1 MLSVD
6 DAAKLNVPLGM
17 FISNDESKEEVCIG
31 TLSAECW
38 CSRLLK
44 YQKIVDVVSKK
55 PFADK
60 NASRIFDS

>member
-6 DAAKLNVPLGM
+6 DAAKLNIPLGM

-31 TLSAECW
+31 TSSTEIS
-38 CSRLLK
+38 CSRCLQ